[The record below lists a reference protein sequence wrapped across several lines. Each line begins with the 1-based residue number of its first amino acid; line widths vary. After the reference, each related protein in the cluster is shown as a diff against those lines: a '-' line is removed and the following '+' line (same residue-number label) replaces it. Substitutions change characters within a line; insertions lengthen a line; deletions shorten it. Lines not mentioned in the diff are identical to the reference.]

1 MEKPKNFN
9 NSKTFEKELQ
19 DILFELLQD
28 KIKHIIK
35 CGIEE
40 HDIKPIKE
48 LLSLANSHGQYED

>member
-28 KIKHIIK
+28 KIKQTLEFAIQTHNANIIK
-35 CGIEE
+35 QIL
-40 HDIKPIKE
+40 DILDLNKF
-48 LLSLANSHGQYED
+48 